1 MALKSIL
8 HDNLMKIQGKQVDK
22 IKSEN
27 KRDNQEWTTTYICN
41 IGRTLL
47 SSGLR
52 EEYTQMSFEQN
63 ILNLHI
69 FHELAKL

>member
-1 MALKSIL
+1 MAPKSIL

-27 KRDNQEWTTTYICN
+27 KRDNQEWTIHRHWQHWAHTIVQWFKRRIYSNEFWTKY
-41 IGRTLL
+41 
-47 SSGLR
+47 
-52 EEYTQMSFEQN
+52 
-63 ILNLHI
+63 I